1 MQEFG
6 KTKIYTALQEAGDDL
21 SKEVS
26 DHISIMCTV
35 MCRLAMPCSLSCEL
49 QCNGKASGAT
59 GLQEMEGLQ
68 KTSAELTSKAEVLS
82 SSVRAKQKGVHFT

>member
-1 MQEFG
+1 MMVPDSSTHAEKKAMQNGAFLSCLFPVQEFG

-35 MCRLAMPCSLSCEL
+35 MCELPMPCSLSHGL
-49 QCNGKASGAT
+49 QCIGKASGAT
-59 GLQEMEGLQ
+59 
-68 KTSAELTSKAEVLS
+68 
-82 SSVRAKQKGVHFT
+82 

>member
-26 DHISIMCTV
+26 DHVFIMCTV
-35 MCRLAMPCSLSCEL
+35 LPMPCSLSSGL
-49 QCNGKASGAT
+49 QWIGKASGAIC
-59 GLQEMEGLQ
+59 LQEMEGLQ
-68 KTSAELTSKAEVLS
+68 KTIAELTAQAEVLS
-82 SSVRAKQKGVHFT
+82 SSVREKQKGAHSA